1 MHAVTSPVHACSK
14 NACTQKESLHSKKNA
29 HTNLTRQTR
38 EERRGDGRELA
49 TSLCALPPSNE
60 RDSQQES
67 REKEREEREEA
78 SRKER
83 ERERGRGLQKFER
96 VREKIPEV
104 RESEREVREVSRAD
118 GRSSERVHQTEQER
132 EGSRR
137 ISKQFGSRSFFEA
150 AESFPQIMRS
160 N

>member
-1 MHAVTSPVHACSK
+1 MLKKCLHSK
-14 NACTQKESLHSKKNA
+14 KSLHSKKNA

-96 VREKIPEV
+96 VREKLFECFPE
-104 RESEREVREVSRAD
+104 
-118 GRSSERVHQTEQER
+118 QTEGRVRGFARRNRRER

-137 ISKQFGSRSFFEA
+137 ISEILEMMTNQGTTA
-150 AESFPQIMRS
+150 V
-160 N
+160 